1 MRVKTIDSREQQ
13 EDVIL
18 RCQVCNVGM
27 ADENNHPYVLP
38 FNFAYSD
45 GVLYLHSAPEGKKN
59 DVLRHNP
66 QVCVSFSTDHQ
77 LYHQNK
83 EVACS
88 YSMRYRSV
96 LLYGKVEVIEDLE
109 TKEQILNKIMAQYTK
124 KENFSYSHPALKN
137 VQVFKVEAEKMDG
150 RAFGYE

>member
-1 MRVKTIDSREQQ
+1 MRVKTIDSRKQQ

-27 ADENNHPYVLP
+27 VDQNNHPYVLP

-66 QVCVSFSTDHQ
+66 QVCVSFSADHQ

-109 TKEQILNKIMAQYTK
+109 SKEQILNKIMAQYTK
-124 KENFSYSHPALKN
+124 KEEFSYSLPALKN
-137 VQVFKVEAEKMDG
+137 VMVFKVEAEKMDG